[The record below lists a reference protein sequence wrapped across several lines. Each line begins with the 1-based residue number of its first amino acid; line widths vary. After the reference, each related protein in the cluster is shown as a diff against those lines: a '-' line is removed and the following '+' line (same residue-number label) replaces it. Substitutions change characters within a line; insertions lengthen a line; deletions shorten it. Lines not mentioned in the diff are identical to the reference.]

1 VGVFVGDGLMRD
13 GGSVGVVWCGWR
25 EGGGLIPYNLV
36 VKNLLSPSSGLLT
49 TNVSN

>member
-1 VGVFVGDGLMRD
+1 VGPLKGRCWGR
-13 GGSVGVVWCGWR
+13 GGKDFFFFWG
-25 EGGGLIPYNLV
+25 GGGLIPYNLV